1 MERQWNNCFDHGH
14 AGQQLQLQQL
24 DWQRNR
30 LFFWNDQSGFNHNER
45 ANYRERFLHSESDAH
60 AHANTDSDSYPDC
73 HTYTY
78 RAGDCSNKSC
88 RSDVQC

>member
-1 MERQWNNCFDHGH
+1 MITH
-14 AGQQLQLQQL
+14 A
-24 DWQRNR
+24 D
-30 LFFWNDQSGFNHNER
+30 
-45 ANYRERFLHSESDAH
+45 ANT
-60 AHANTDSDSYPDC
+60 NTDSDSYPDC